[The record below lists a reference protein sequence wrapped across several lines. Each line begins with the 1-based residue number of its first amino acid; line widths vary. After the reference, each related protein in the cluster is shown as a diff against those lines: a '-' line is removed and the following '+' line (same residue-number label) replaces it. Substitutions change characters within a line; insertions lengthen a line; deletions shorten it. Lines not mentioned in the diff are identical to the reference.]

1 MNGVKEK
8 EQRNREKNNNTERNK
23 QLKKTEVFFK
33 FYAWLKQ
40 RKDRSQKKNLFL
52 LRRTCVASNSYHY
65 ARERWRRWERLIIPS
80 SPSRGSSSSSFRSF
94 WWTTKA
100 ALLCPRFRAN
110 QSRNRPICSHLLLR
124 PKRKQTR
131 LRIRRRERRI
141 ATTTSSSSKWA
152 PKRITRENTNLPRLY
167 LLLLRCRRAEKERAR
182 VRHRGKIS
190 RVASVR
196 N

>member
-1 MNGVKEK
+1 MNGVRETAEK
-8 EQRNREKNNNTERNK
+8 QRKKQQHREK
-23 QLKKTEVFFK
+23 KTTQKNRSFFK
-33 FYAWLKQ
+33 FYSWLKQ

-52 LRRTCVASNSYHY
+52 LRRTCVTSNSYHY

-152 PKRITRENTNLPRLY
+152 PKRITRENTNHLFRPC
-167 LLLLRCRRAEKERAR
+167 LLLLRRRAEKERAR
-182 VRHRGKIS
+182 GRHRGKII